1 MTKDG
6 GFFDEASTIAHK
18 YLSPFNSG
26 SLITHRYINKIDA
39 YQFFV
44 PVRGGASIIVA
55 KDGSFLFANSAVD
68 PISHEEAFLAGR
80 RTNPALFDELQ

>member
-1 MTKDG
+1 MQFWK
-6 GFFDEASTIAHK
+6 
-18 YLSPFNSG
+18 LSEQK
-26 SLITHRYINKIDA
+26 INKIDA
-39 YQFFV
+39 YRFFV

-80 RTNPALFDELQ
+80 RTNPALFDK